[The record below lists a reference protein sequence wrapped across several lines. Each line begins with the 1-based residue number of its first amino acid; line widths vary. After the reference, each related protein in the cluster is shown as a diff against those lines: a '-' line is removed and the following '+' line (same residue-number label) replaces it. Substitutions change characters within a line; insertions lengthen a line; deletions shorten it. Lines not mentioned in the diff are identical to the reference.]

1 MIFRDFEQKI
11 IKNIN
16 ESGMSI
22 DAIYFIMKSIMQEIE
37 QRYLEYCRQEDAAA
51 AQETLKSE
59 KTGEETSSENE
70 EPTSANDNGEGAN

>member
-22 DAIYFIMKSIMQEIE
+22 DAVYFVMKSIMQEIE
-37 QRYLEYCRQEDAAA
+37 QRYFEYCRQEDAAA
-51 AQETLKSE
+51 AQEALKSE
-59 KTGEETSSENE
+59 KTGEESSFEDE
-70 EPTSANDNGEGAN
+70 EPTSANDNKERAN

>member
-37 QRYLEYCRQEDAAA
+37 QRYFEYCRQEDVERA
-51 AQETLKSE
+51 EMVE
-59 KTGEETSSENE
+59 KELESDKENKKL
-70 EPTSANDNGEGAN
+70 TSANDNEKGAN

>member
-1 MIFRDFEQKI
+1 MIFRDFEQKV

-37 QRYLEYCRQEDAAA
+37 QRYFEYCRQEDIERTEAV
-51 AQETLKSE
+51 QKELESDK
-59 KTGEETSSENE
+59 ENE
-70 EPTSANDNGEGAN
+70 ELTSANDNEEGTN